1 MNICQQELKPRP
13 GEQQVSLQ
21 VLNGFL
27 LLATKSKGNAELAL
41 SEFMKIANQENY
53 KEHVGAIL
61 GMATA
66 HMILK
71 QVRNLF
77 LNDQFNL

>member
-1 MNICQQELKPRP
+1 M
-13 GEQQVSLQ
+13 
-21 VLNGFL
+21 
-27 LLATKSKGNAELAL
+27 LATRQKSNAELAL
-41 SEFMKIANQENY
+41 SEFIKIANQENY

-71 QVRNLF
+71 QV
-77 LNDQFNL
+77 